1 MASDIILNLIQ
12 ISFIIVC
19 CLLIIG
25 SIYWR
30 LRTRR
35 TTSIMFDNLALRYGG
50 RIETLQPENS
60 VGMERILLTAAE
72 NTARSE
78 ASA

>member
-1 MASDIILNLIQ
+1 
-12 ISFIIVC
+12 
-19 CLLIIG
+19 
-25 SIYWR
+25 
-30 LRTRR
+30 
-35 TTSIMFDNLALRYGG
+35 MFDNLALRYGG